1 MHPKQN
7 SSTKLD
13 ATKYIVLESNER
25 VQGLNNNKQKITG
38 GTSQRGR
45 YRVNTP
51 RNTNHEDIQRINT
64 AISVARE
71 YLKKAKDSNEELKK
85 IFDEYET
92 HFE

>member
-1 MHPKQN
+1 MHQKQN

-13 ATKYIVLESNER
+13 ATKYIVLESNES
-25 VQGLNNNKQKITG
+25 VQGLNNDKQQITG
-38 GTSQRGR
+38 GTPRRGR
-45 YRVNTP
+45 YRFNTS
-51 RNTNHEDIQRINT
+51 RNTNPEDLQRINT